1 MKLKTERQPPSIV
14 SLKRGLNLKISSKT
28 DKRREKNASYQM
40 NESGMDEWIKDIT
53 IEPADIKREY

>member
-40 NESGMDEWIKDIT
+40 NESGMDE
-53 IEPADIKREY
+53 